1 MKPLL
6 KALISRHSIIAAKI
20 MEEQRRPMPDS
31 IRVNS
36 LKKIKLK
43 LKEQISHLERTE
55 RLLVPTHSGS
65 STAVRR

>member
-20 MEEQRRPMPDS
+20 MEEQRRPLPDTL
-31 IRVNS
+31 RVQS

-43 LKEQISHLERTE
+43 LKEQISHLERAE
-55 RLLVPTHSGS
+55 MAFIPASANRSRLAS
-65 STAVRR
+65 R

>member
-20 MEEQRRPMPDS
+20 MEEQRRPLPDTL
-31 IRVNS
+31 RVQS

-43 LKEQISHLERTE
+43 LKEQISHLERAE
-55 RLLVPTHSGS
+55 MAFISASANRSRLAS
-65 STAVRR
+65 R